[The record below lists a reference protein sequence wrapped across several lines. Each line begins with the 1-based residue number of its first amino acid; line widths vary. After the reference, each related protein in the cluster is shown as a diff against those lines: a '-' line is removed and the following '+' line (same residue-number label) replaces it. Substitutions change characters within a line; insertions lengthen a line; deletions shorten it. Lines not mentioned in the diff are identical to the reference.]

1 MSNGIKFTIDMGTY
15 TARAHSFA
23 LADDL
28 YLFFRFESP
37 ESDAEIG
44 VAYDILV
51 DGGEWYVSEGN
62 VGGQD
67 GECIDEIVFNLLPST
82 TEFTHFDIA
91 VDRARRMF
99 NGA

>member
-1 MSNGIKFTIDMGTY
+1 MSSGIEFTINMGTY

-28 YLFFRFESP
+28 YLFFKFVSP

-51 DGGEWYVSEGN
+51 DGGEWYINEGTL
-62 VGGQD
+62 GGQD
-67 GECIDEIVFNLLPST
+67 YECIDEIVFDKLPST
-82 TEFTHFDIA
+82 PEFTDFDIA
-91 VDRARRMF
+91 VDRARRKF